1 MRAAATVSE
10 PAHGA
15 AGVGAV
21 PPCSELPVSAAAN
34 AEFVSPRAARHWA
47 ARPRSGGMAVLA
59 LVMVLAPLFMANNY
73 AYDVAIQVALN
84 ATVCVGLNLL
94 IGYAGQI
101 SLGHAGFFALGGY
114 ASAIIATRYGWP
126 VWLTIPTACALV
138 GMLAFVIGRPTL
150 RLKGHT
156 LAMAT
161 LGLGIIVSIVL
172 TTEDRLTGG
181 PDGMSVPPLA
191 LFGWV
196 VQGERAWYWMS
207 AGVLLLAVWLALNLI
222 ESPSGRALRALHGS
236 EIAAETLGI
245 ASGRHKLQVFVLS
258 ALFAAFA
265 GALTAHYAG
274 FITPAKASFMH
285 SVELVIMVV
294 FGGMASVFGA
304 VVGAVVLTTLPQ
316 LLTVLKDY
324 EMMVFG
330 AVLVATMV
338 FFPLGIVPTIARWW
352 ERRRP

>member
-1 MRAAATVSE
+1 LRW
-10 PAHGA
+10 
-15 AGVGAV
+15 AG
-21 PPCSELPVSAAAN
+21 
-34 AEFVSPRAARHWA
+34 
-47 ARPRSGGMAVLA
+47 RPRSGGMLA
-59 LVMVLAPLFMANNY
+59 LAAVVVLLPLVLNNNY
-73 AYDVAIQVALN
+73 FYEVAILVALN
-84 ATVCVGLNLL
+84 AIVCVGLNLL

-114 ASAIIATRYGWP
+114 GSAILSARYGWP
-126 VWLTIPTACALV
+126 VWLALPAACTAVAL
-138 GMLAFVIGRPTL
+138 LAFVIGRPTL

-161 LGLGIIVSIVL
+161 LGLGVIVSIVL
-172 TTEDRLTGG
+172 ATEDRVTGG
-181 PDGMSVPPLA
+181 PDGMAVPPLV
-191 LFGWV
+191 LFGWTV
-196 VQGERAWYWMS
+196 RGEHSWYWIA
-207 AGVLLLAVWLALNLI
+207 AGVLLLAVWLGLNLI

-236 EIAAETLGI
+236 EVAAQTLGI
-245 ASGRHKLQVFVLS
+245 DSGRHKLQVFVLS
-258 ALFAAFA
+258 ALFAALA

-274 FITPAKASFMH
+274 FITPSKASFMH

-304 VVGAVVLTTLPQ
+304 VVGAAILTTLPQ

-338 FFPLGIVPTIARWW
+338 FFPQGIVPTLGRWW
-352 ERRRP
+352 SGRSGAAPGSRS